1 MKTPI
6 FSKKGKKFGSES
18 IQTFLKIFLLSSLKI
33 LGASL
38 GRIDVLAG
46 TPRTTQP
53 SCPILKNENIIGRD
67 LPQRWNRS
75 GFSRPDPTGKFQ
87 NLRRLTGF

>member
-6 FSKKGKKFGSES
+6 FSKKGQKFGGEN
-18 IQTFLKIFLLSSLKI
+18 IPFLKNFLLPFLKS
-33 LGASL
+33 LGAPL

-53 SCPILKNENIIGRD
+53 SCPILKNENITGRD
-67 LPQRWNRS
+67 LPS
-75 GFSRPDPTGKFQ
+75 TVKH
-87 NLRRLTGF
+87 LRRTSDVMVTGHH